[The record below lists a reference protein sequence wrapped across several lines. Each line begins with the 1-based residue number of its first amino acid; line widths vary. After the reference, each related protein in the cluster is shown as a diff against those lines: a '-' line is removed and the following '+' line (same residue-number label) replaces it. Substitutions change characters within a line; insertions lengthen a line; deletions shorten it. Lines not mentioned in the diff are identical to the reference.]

1 MLKKIL
7 LSAIAAAASVTA
19 VALDLPTRKINGTEY
34 YYYQVKAGDTV
45 YSLTSTLGISREE
58 IVRHNPSVSDGLRQG
73 STLLFPVSEF
83 KDTNPDM
90 PATHTV
96 GRGETIYG
104 IAHKYGV
111 SPEAIIALNPQAE
124 NGVRT
129 HMVLRLPSSGATASP
144 APDKVADK
152 VAEAPKP
159 RDTRRNTADKT
170 SPIRNTPSAKTYT
183 ITEGD
188 TFYSIARGNGLT
200 VDQLSELNPFVDP
213 DNISPGTVLRLTDD
227 APVVMNTDNDSR
239 RLSDPN
245 PGIVE
250 ISPVSN
256 EDDPDLSRGM
266 TDTARLPQITSQ
278 QTILVLLPFMTE
290 EETPSRHAQ
299 FYTEFYKGMLVA
311 ADSLSHVKG
320 APIKIIALDTSNDAE
335 RARQQL
341 NNISSEDISVIIG
354 PEDDAQL
361 KAISDF
367 ALANGVFALNIF
379 NIKDES
385 YKTNPFMI
393 QGNINQHMMYSKAL
407 SALENRYP
415 DFTPVIL
422 NFEGS
427 RAEKS
432 GFTDMVSQSY
442 AAKGKPV
449 RTITSD
455 GTLISSDLE
464 TLSPD
469 SSYVFIPTSG
479 SLTDFNKFAHTIK
492 RFKESRADQATVA
505 VFGYPDWTAFR
516 GDALENLHALDAVI
530 YSRFFLDDTLPQ
542 SVYANNS
549 YHRWYGEEMAEVV
562 PSQGMLGFDTGCFL
576 ITALRRNGGDFDTD
590 LPGYHGFRGG
600 QSAFRFTEPDGDE
613 GYINNALYIVRFRP
627 DGTYET
633 VVI

>member
-7 LSAIAAAASVTA
+7 ISAIAASCINAAA
-19 VALDLPTRKINGTEY
+19 MDLPTRKINGTEY

-45 YSLTSTLGISREE
+45 YSLTHTLGISRDQ
-58 IVRHNPSVSDGLRQG
+58 IVKHNPSASDGLRQG
-73 STLLFPVSEF
+73 DTLLFPVSEF
-83 KDTNPDM
+83 KDINPGM

-96 GRGETIYG
+96 TRGETIYG

-129 HMVLRLPSSGATASP
+129 HMVLTLP
-144 APDKVADK
+144 APGVTPARSEETKPATVDTKTGDKRLRATEETSR
-152 VAEAPKP
+152 AG
-159 RDTRRNTADKT
+159 KT
-170 SPIRNTPSAKTYT
+170 MHAKTYT
-183 ITEGD
+183 IAKGD
-188 TFYSIARGNGLT
+188 TFYGIAHNNGLT
-200 VDQLSELNPFVDP
+200 VDRLSELNPFVDP
-213 DNISPGTVLRLTDD
+213 DDIKPGTVLRLTDD
-227 APVVMNTDNDSR
+227 APVVMNIDNDSR

-250 ISPVSN
+250 VTP
-256 EDDPDLSRGM
+256 DTTPDLSRGM
-266 TDTARLPQITSQ
+266 TETARLPQITSQ

-290 EETPSRHAQ
+290 KETPSRHAQ
-299 FYTEFYKGMLVA
+299 FYTEFYKGLLVA

-320 APIKIIALDTSNDAE
+320 APVKIIALDTSNDPE

-341 NNISSEDISVIIG
+341 NNVSPEDISVIIG

-393 QGNINQHMMYSKAL
+393 QGNINQRMMYRRAL
-407 SALENRYP
+407 SAIEDRYP

-422 NFEGS
+422 SLEDS
-427 RAEKS
+427 RAEKT
-432 GFTDMVSQSY
+432 GFTDMVTQAY

-449 RTITSD
+449 RTINYNGYLTAA
-455 GTLISSDLE
+455 DLE
-464 TLSPD
+464 TFAPD

-479 SLTDFNKFAHTIK
+479 SRADFNKFAHAIK
-492 RFKESRADQATVA
+492 KFKENRTDPASVA

-516 GDALENLHALDAVI
+516 GNALDDLHLLDAVI
-530 YSRFFLDDTLPQ
+530 YSRFFLDSTLPQ

-549 YHRWYGEEMAEVV
+549 YRRWFGEEMAEVV

-576 ITALRRNGGDFDTD
+576 ITALRRNGGDFDAD
-590 LPGYHGFRGG
+590 LPTYGGFSGS
-600 QSAFRFTEPDGDE
+600 QSSFRFTEPDSDE

-627 DGTYET
+627 DGTYDT